1 MGKLEKFKDMRRMS
15 EIARKQQPGEDS
27 QVVRFIEDL
36 RSADTSP
43 PERKQDSNSSEN
55 IVRKGLK
62 PNLLVPR
69 KSIISNFTAKSQP
82 QPISGQSHLHTSNSD
97 MSAPVPH
104 DETQDI
110 EKDNPR

>member
-1 MGKLEKFKDMRRMS
+1 MGKLEKLEKFKDMRRMS
-15 EIARKQQPGEDS
+15 EIAKKQQPGEDS
-27 QVVRFIEDL
+27 QVVRFNEEL

-43 PERKQDSNSSEN
+43 PERKQDSNSSDN

-82 QPISGQSHLHTSNSD
+82 
-97 MSAPVPH
+97 
-104 DETQDI
+104 
-110 EKDNPR
+110 